1 MSSVVTPRK
10 QQWSNYKRLPWLLIL
25 PMRTRI
31 RKLPPPPK
39 SKHHLPKW
47 QSLRPEAALEK
58 THKFLVHLAN
68 TGTNSELADIIIMG
82 GIAEFNVQCRFKAMT
97 NSCRLQGQKRTTPA
111 HFEDIPPFSDHS
123 LLSFINSEARRC
135 GLPDLFSNVTPIN
148 PDNGEVFLAKYFEE
162 QMVRNRTTGQDSIT
176 SMCLCADC
184 SGSDE
189 VIRNVPS
196 KNDEEQQQEQ
206 QNSLVLVNQD
216 QNSPVPIQPQN
227 LIPFLN
233 FNPTF
238 YNTPRMV
245 MPPTIDALWWSKPV
259 DCCFNHPPWYCNKKQ
274 MHLNRIAQNGP
285 VLG

>member
-1 MSSVVTPRK
+1 
-10 QQWSNYKRLPWLLIL
+10 
-25 PMRTRI
+25 
-31 RKLPPPPK
+31 
-39 SKHHLPKW
+39 
-47 QSLRPEAALEK
+47 
-58 THKFLVHLAN
+58 
-68 TGTNSELADIIIMG
+68 MG
-82 GIAEFNVQCRFKAMT
+82 G
-97 NSCRLQGQKRTTPA
+97 
-111 HFEDIPPFSDHS
+111 
-123 LLSFINSEARRC
+123 
-135 GLPDLFSNVTPIN
+135 
-148 PDNGEVFLAKYFEE
+148 VFLAKYFEE

-196 KNDEEQQQEQ
+196 ENDEEQQQEQ
-206 QNSLVLVNQD
+206 QNSLVLVKQD

-233 FNPTF
+233 FNPAF

-259 DCCFNHPPWYCNKKQ
+259 DCCFNHPPWYCNKNQ

-285 VLG
+285 VLGRHPHDLNCLKRQILNQNYEKWKTFDAELKTLNEKAASAYEAKARDNWHKYFRLRNWHQ